1 MTERVRLL
9 TLYPDEL
16 NIYADRG
23 NLLFLRKRCEWRGI
37 EFEAR
42 EAGPGESFSPEEADV
57 IYIGGGQDR
66 DQEAVGADLLETKE
80 EAVTTFVEMGK
91 PLLAVCGGFQ
101 LLGRRWSSG
110 DGEER
115 EGLGVFDV
123 STERGTGKR
132 LIGAVAV
139 EANLLGERLLVA
151 GFENHAGRTRLG
163 SEATPFGTVIAGYG
177 NNGEDGTEG
186 VLRMNSIGTYLH
198 GPLLPKNPRLADLL
212 LALALSPNDPNP
224 PGLAPLEDSLEMAAH
239 QEALDAAL
247 RSRKNRNRRSRARTG

>member
-37 EFEAR
+37 EFEAK
-42 EAGPGESFSPEEADV
+42 EARLGETFSPEEADL

-66 DQEAVGADLLETKE
+66 DQEAVGADLLETKQE
-80 EAVTTFVEMGK
+80 SVAAFVEMGK

-101 LLGRRWSSG
+101 LLGRAWSSG

-115 EGLGVFDV
+115 QGIGVFDV
-123 STERGTGKR
+123 TTERGTGER
-132 LIGAVAV
+132 LIGPVAV
-139 EANLLGERLLVA
+139 DTDLLEEHLVVA
-151 GFENHAGRTRLG
+151 GFENHAGRTWLG
-163 SEATPFGTVIAGYG
+163 AGATPFGTVIAGHG

-186 VLRMNSIGTYLH
+186 VLRENSIGTYLH

-212 LALALSPNDPNP
+212 LALALSPSDPNP
-224 PGLAPLEDSLEMAAH
+224 AGLSPLEDSLEIAAH

-247 RSRKNRNRRSRARTG
+247 RNRRNRNRRSRAPTS